1 MAGAGEQ
8 MIRKVLVANR
18 GEIACRI
25 MRTCDDMGIAT
36 VAVFSDADSSAPH
49 VQAAGEA
56 IRLGSSLAAD
66 SYLNSS
72 ALLEAAQRSGA
83 DAIHPGYGFLSEN
96 ADFARV
102 VQGAGITFIG
112 PDPDVIARMGSK
124 REAKLLMLEAGIPIV
139 PGYLGEDQSE
149 ARFLLEADAI
159 EYPIMI
165 KASAGGGGKGMR
177 LVADRRGLPEALQAA
192 RREALAAFGDDLL
205 ILEKS
210 IVAPR
215 HIEFQIFGDIYGN
228 IIHLG
233 ERECTI
239 QRRHQKVVEETPS
252 TALTSELRTR
262 MGEAAVMVGR
272 QLQYTNAGTV
282 EFIVDRNGNFYF
294 LEVNTRLQV
303 EHPVTEL
310 VTGLDL
316 VRWQILV
323 AEGRP
328 LPLGQESISFSGHA
342 IEARVYAEDPAANF
356 LPVTGQVLM
365 WRPPTARD
373 VRVDA
378 GIQTGDVVST
388 YYDPLLAKIS
398 AWGRDRK
405 EALRRLDQ
413 ALATT
418 RLLGLPSNIAF
429 LRRLLQHPSHLSGD
443 ITTGFIEEHASYLLE
458 TRPSALERQLAAAA
472 IAILRHQGNLTRP
485 RAGGSLP
492 SLPRWRNN
500 PHFPEAPVSER
511 FLPSL
516 EVSLQPRSTGRYD
529 ATISEEGRGQRT
541 VAIVVHILNTPP
553 TSPDGATL
561 LFEVDGHLM
570 RVVAAAATPTE
581 WWVQLNNGTVQLLH
595 WISPLPEPAV
605 ARSESSV
612 DIRAGGNGGP
622 GRMDDRRADGTPG
635 AVIAPMPGVIVA
647 VLVSEGERVSSGDPL
662 LILSAMKME
671 HTLRAERDGIVYRI
685 FCQAGDQVVAESVLL
700 ELDQ

>member
-1 MAGAGEQ
+1 MDWEQYRENVFRTVRPDLEPRDRLLSGGLGLCGEAKSPMSSRSTSFMATPSTRTGSPASWEMFSGTGCCSATLLGYRWKRSSRETSRSCAAAIPKASRLSTASIAQQTHRSGRRKTSEEGAAVAGAGEQ

-177 LVADRRGLPEALQAA
+177 LVADRAGLPEALQAA

-239 QRRHQKVVEETPS
+239 QRRHQKVIEETPS

-262 MGEAAVMVGR
+262 MGEAAVMVGQ

-443 ITTGFIEEHASYLLE
+443 ITTGFIRKHASYLLE

-472 IAILRHQGNLTRP
+472 IAILHHPGQPDTPASGRLPAVSAALAQQSSLSRSAGE
-485 RAGGSLP
+485 RAIPAIPGGKS
-492 SLPRWRNN
+492 S
-500 PHFPEAPVSER
+500 
-511 FLPSL
+511 
-516 EVSLQPRSTGRYD
+516 
-529 ATISEEGRGQRT
+529 ATQYRT
-541 VAIVVHILNTPP
+541 V
-553 TSPDGATL
+553 
-561 LFEVDGHLM
+561 
-570 RVVAAAATPTE
+570 
-581 WWVQLNNGTVQLLH
+581 
-595 WISPLPEPAV
+595 
-605 ARSESSV
+605 
-612 DIRAGGNGGP
+612 
-622 GRMDDRRADGTPG
+622 
-635 AVIAPMPGVIVA
+635 
-647 VLVSEGERVSSGDPL
+647 
-662 LILSAMKME
+662 
-671 HTLRAERDGIVYRI
+671 
-685 FCQAGDQVVAESVLL
+685 
-700 ELDQ
+700 